1 MAKNFHQNSTRKYI
15 FYSARNIWE
24 KSHFNFERILDPLI
38 LLDLRAKKHNKNK
51 ADFDMDKI
59 GSVRLRIWWG
69 TPCRF
74 DSCYPHFL
82 KARAD
87 HILFSAF
94 FVFCHS

>member
-1 MAKNFHQNSTRKYI
+1 MT
-15 FYSARNIWE
+15 
-24 KSHFNFERILDPLI
+24 ILGCL
-38 LLDLRAKKHNKNK
+38 
-51 ADFDMDKI
+51 
-59 GSVRLRIWWG
+59 RLRIWWG

-94 FVFCHS
+94 FVFWSQLILGEAA